1 MNIKFVVSGVI
12 IAVPVALIAL
22 VGGFVA
28 LFVSGR
34 IAPPPEP
41 TPAPPT
47 ILVPRGELPEGP
59 VGLREWAR
67 YVGEDYGAMS
77 CGFMFHLDNGDVVGV
92 TVAHTH
98 SIGDHNHPLER
109 IALGMP
115 GRGGLL
121 AEFDTL
127 QGPPGRPRSGDD
139 MRVDYILMHAD
150 QEIDQRY
157 VLEPDLRGAPQP
169 GERVALL
176 SGLGGGDGPDGQ
188 RMLSG
193 TVQAV
198 SDEAVWVL
206 MDDLF
211 MAGSMSGSPFVSRHT
226 GQVVGMLIAGTV
238 RGKQMLL
245 AMHPIGSLLSLAE
258 EATEFPKMSEFVK

>member
-1 MNIKFVVSGVI
+1 MNIKFIVSGVI
-12 IAVPVALIAL
+12 IAVPVALVVL
-22 VGGFVA
+22 VGGFVV

-47 ILVPRGELPEGP
+47 ILVPPGELPEGP
-59 VGLREWAR
+59 VGLRQWVR

-77 CGFMFHLDNGDVVGV
+77 CGFMFRLGDGDVVGV
-92 TVAHTH
+92 TVAHSH
-98 SIGDHNHPLER
+98 SIGDPNHPLER
-109 IALGMP
+109 IALGFP
-115 GRGGLL
+115 GRGELV

-127 QGPPGRPRSGDD
+127 QGPPGRPRSGSD
-139 MRVDYILMHAD
+139 MRMDYILVQSDEA
-150 QEIDQRY
+150 IDSRF
-157 VLEPDLRGAPQP
+157 VLEPDSRGAPQP
-169 GERVALL
+169 GERVALF
-176 SGLGGGDGPDGQ
+176 SGLSDGPDGQ
-188 RMLSG
+188 RALSG
-193 TVQAV
+193 TVQSV

-211 MAGSMSGSPFVSRHT
+211 MAGSMSGSPFVSHHT

-245 AMHPIGSLLSLAE
+245 AAHPIGSLVSLAE
-258 EATEFPKMSEFVK
+258 GATEFPKMSEFVR

>member
-1 MNIKFVVSGVI
+1 MNIKFIVRGVI
-12 IAVPVALIAL
+12 VAVPVALIVL
-22 VGGFVA
+22 VAGFVA

-41 TPAPPT
+41 TPMPPT
-47 ILVPRGELPEGP
+47 ILVPQGELPEGP
-59 VGLREWAR
+59 MGLREWIR
-67 YVGEDYGAMS
+67 YVGEDYRAMS
-77 CGFMFHLDNGDVVGV
+77 CGFMFRLGDGDVVGA
-92 TVAHTH
+92 TVAHSH
-98 SIGDHNHPLER
+98 SIGDPNHPLER
-109 IALGMP
+109 IALGIP

-150 QEIDQRY
+150 QEVDPRY
-157 VLEPDLRGAPQP
+157 ILEPDPRGAPQS

-176 SGLGGGDGPDGQ
+176 SGLGDGDGPDGQ

-211 MAGSMSGSPFVSRHT
+211 MAGSMSGSPFVSHHT

-245 AMHPIGSLLSLAE
+245 AAHPIGSLVSLAE
-258 EATEFPKMSEFVK
+258 GATEFPKMSEFVR

>member
-1 MNIKFVVSGVI
+1 MNMRFVISGVI
-12 IAVPVALIAL
+12 LAVPVALIAL

-28 LFVSGR
+28 LYLSGR

-47 ILVPRGELPEGP
+47 ILVARGELPEGP
-59 VGLREWAR
+59 VGLREWVR

-77 CGFMFHLDNGDVVGV
+77 CGFMFHLDNGDVVGA

-98 SIGDHNHPLER
+98 SLGDPNHPLER
-109 IALGMP
+109 IALGIP
-115 GRGGLL
+115 GREDML

-127 QGPPGRPRSGDD
+127 RGHPGRPRSGDD
-139 MRVDYILMHAD
+139 MRVDYILMHAG
-150 QEIDQRY
+150 QEVEPRN
-157 VLEPDLRGAPQP
+157 VLKPDPRGAPQP

-176 SGLGGGDGPDGQ
+176 SGLGGSDGPDGP

-193 TVQAV
+193 TVQSV

-211 MAGSMSGSPFVSRHT
+211 MAGSMSGSPFVSHHT
-226 GQVVGMLIAGTV
+226 GRVVGMLIAGTV

-245 AMHPIGSLLSLAE
+245 AVHPIGSLVSLAE
-258 EATEFPKMSEFVK
+258 DATEFSKMSEFVR